1 MNRQTKVIL
10 NVTRK
15 KGCEGIVISITSKYA
30 RLFLK
35 IIQQRLSSGQH
46 GKTCWLIYGS
56 KEVILTLFF
65 LQNGIGL
72 AVMPGTP
79 IK

>member
-15 KGCEGIVISITSKYA
+15 KGCAGIATSIIFKYE

-35 IIQQRLSSGQH
+35 IIRQRLSSGQH

-65 LQNGIGL
+65 LQNGIGS
-72 AVMPGTP
+72 AVMQGMLTR
-79 IK
+79 